1 VAGSAVWGAVEDP
14 GELPPPDQWLLVEG
28 VVAIVTGVMTILVA
42 LHHPF
47 RITLLVALIGTFRG
61 WWV

>member
-1 VAGSAVWGAVEDP
+1 VRWSSSRSASATVATS
-14 GELPPPDQWLLVEG
+14 VEG
-28 VVAIVTGVMTILVA
+28 VVAIVTGVMTILLVA

-47 RITLLVALIGTFRG
+47 RITLLVTVIGTFRG